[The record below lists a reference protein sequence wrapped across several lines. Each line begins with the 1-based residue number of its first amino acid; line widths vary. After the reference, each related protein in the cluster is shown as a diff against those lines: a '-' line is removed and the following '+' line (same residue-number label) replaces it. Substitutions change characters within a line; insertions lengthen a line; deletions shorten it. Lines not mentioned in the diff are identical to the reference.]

1 MKLYGTNNLL
11 YHFGITKYKN
21 EVKEILS
28 AIPRN
33 SQFIVFQK
41 LLFSIIRE
49 NFEDVPTTILDADFP
64 IIARAW
70 CKKFGNVFVRPQT
83 PSRIVFRIEII
94 FHS

>member
-1 MKLYGTNNLL
+1 MKLHGTNLLL
-11 YHFGITKYKN
+11 YYFGITKYKN

-49 NFEDVPTTILDADFP
+49 NFEDVPTTILDADFS

-70 CKKFGNVFVRPQT
+70 RKRFENEGN
-83 PSRIVFRIEII
+83 
-94 FHS
+94 

>member
-41 LLFSIIRE
+41 LLFSIVRE
-49 NFEDVPTTILDADFP
+49 NFEDVPTTILYVDFP
-64 IIARAW
+64 TIARAW
-70 CKKFGNVFVRPQT
+70 CKRFENGGN
-83 PSRIVFRIEII
+83 
-94 FHS
+94 

>member
-1 MKLYGTNNLL
+1 MKLYGTNNIL
-11 YHFGITKYKN
+11 YHFGITKYKS

-70 CKKFGNVFVRPQT
+70 CKKFEN
-83 PSRIVFRIEII
+83 S
-94 FHS
+94 

>member
-11 YHFGITKYKN
+11 YQFGITKYKN

-41 LLFSIIRE
+41 LLFSIICE
-49 NFEDVPTTILDADFP
+49 NFEDVPATILDADFP
-64 IIARAW
+64 TIARAW
-70 CKKFGNVFVRPQT
+70 CKKFEN
-83 PSRIVFRIEII
+83 S
-94 FHS
+94 

>member
-49 NFEDVPTTILDADFP
+49 NFEDVPATILDADFP
-64 IIARAW
+64 LIARAW
-70 CKKFGNVFVRPQT
+70 REKFENGGN
-83 PSRIVFRIEII
+83 
-94 FHS
+94 

>member
-1 MKLYGTNNLL
+1 MKLHGTNNLL

-49 NFEDVPTTILDADFP
+49 NFEDVSATILDADFS

-70 CKKFGNVFVRPQT
+70 CKRFENGGN
-83 PSRIVFRIEII
+83 
-94 FHS
+94 

>member
-11 YHFGITKYKN
+11 YHLGITKYKN

-64 IIARAW
+64 TIARAW
-70 CKKFGNVFVRPQT
+70 CKKFEN
-83 PSRIVFRIEII
+83 S
-94 FHS
+94 

>member
-49 NFEDVPTTILDADFP
+49 NFEDVPTTILDADFS
-64 IIARAW
+64 IIASAW
-70 CKKFGNVFVRPQT
+70 CKRFENGGN
-83 PSRIVFRIEII
+83 
-94 FHS
+94 

>member
-11 YHFGITKYKN
+11 YYFGITKYKN

-28 AIPRN
+28 TISRN

-49 NFEDVPTTILDADFP
+49 NFEDVPTTILEEELP

-70 CKKFGNVFVRPQT
+70 CNKFGNN
-83 PSRIVFRIEII
+83 
-94 FHS
+94 

>member
-49 NFEDVPTTILDADFP
+49 NFEDAPTTILDSDFP
-64 IIARAW
+64 LIARAW
-70 CKKFGNVFVRPQT
+70 REKFENGGN
-83 PSRIVFRIEII
+83 
-94 FHS
+94 

>member
-21 EVKEILS
+21 KVKEILS

-64 IIARAW
+64 LIARAW
-70 CKKFGNVFVRPQT
+70 HEKFENGGN
-83 PSRIVFRIEII
+83 
-94 FHS
+94 

>member
-1 MKLYGTNNLL
+1 MKLYGINNLL

-64 IIARAW
+64 LIARAW
-70 CKKFGNVFVRPQT
+70 HEKFENGGN
-83 PSRIVFRIEII
+83 
-94 FHS
+94 

>member
-11 YHFGITKYKN
+11 YYFGITKYKN

-28 AIPRN
+28 TISRN

-70 CKKFGNVFVRPQT
+70 CNKFGNN
-83 PSRIVFRIEII
+83 
-94 FHS
+94 

>member
-11 YHFGITKYKN
+11 YYFGITKYKN

-64 IIARAW
+64 TIARAW
-70 CKKFGNVFVRPQT
+70 CKKFEN
-83 PSRIVFRIEII
+83 S
-94 FHS
+94 

>member
-28 AIPRN
+28 TTSRN
-33 SQFIVFQK
+33 NQFVVFQK
-41 LLFSIIRE
+41 LLFSIICE
-49 NFEDVPTTILDADFP
+49 NFEDVPATILDADFP

-70 CKKFGNVFVRPQT
+70 REKFENGGN
-83 PSRIVFRIEII
+83 
-94 FHS
+94 

>member
-1 MKLYGTNNLL
+1 MKLHGTNNLL
-11 YHFGITKYKN
+11 YQFGLVKYNK

-28 AIPRN
+28 TIPRN

-70 CKKFGNVFVRPQT
+70 REKFENGGN
-83 PSRIVFRIEII
+83 
-94 FHS
+94 

>member
-1 MKLYGTNNLL
+1 MKLYGTNNIL

-28 AIPRN
+28 TISRN

-49 NFEDVPTTILDADFP
+49 NFEDVPTTILDADFS

-70 CKKFGNVFVRPQT
+70 CKKFENN
-83 PSRIVFRIEII
+83 
-94 FHS
+94 